1 VPSNLRRKDGKDG
14 QENKKGNERVI
25 RGGGLSVDLAV
36 GARIGGQTWMILVS
50 AERMR

>member
-1 VPSNLRRKDGKDG
+1 MGRMARKI
-14 QENKKGNERVI
+14 KKGNERVI
-25 RGGGLSVDLAV
+25 RGGGLSDDLAV